1 MRNYRENRWYCNKA
15 DRKIA
20 GVCSGLARAYGQNAL
35 VIRLVAVLAFMALPG
50 VMLMAY
56 LAAAL
61 ILPNRYVV

>member
-1 MRNYRENRWYCNKA
+1 MRTHCDNRWYCNKA

-20 GVCSGLARAYGQNAL
+20 GVCGGLARAYGHNTTL
-35 VIRLVAVLAFMALPG
+35 IRCVAVFAFLAMPTVLL
-50 VMLMAY
+50 VAY